1 MELKLL
7 QELGSKWVLSGHSQ
21 DSIRWANLGVDPVW
35 SLGRYLPGLPVQT
48 PTSFSL
54 PYFPKQILIKIRM
67 RSCGQDPSLAHVTE
81 VLVQGYLS
89 QLTDS
94 SS

>member
-1 MELKLL
+1 MVELKLL
-7 QELGSKWVLSGHSQ
+7 QELDSKWVLSGHSQ
-21 DSIRWANLGVDPVW
+21 DSIRCANLGVDPVW

-67 RSCGQDPSLAHVTE
+67 RSCGQ
-81 VLVQGYLS
+81 VLVQGHLS